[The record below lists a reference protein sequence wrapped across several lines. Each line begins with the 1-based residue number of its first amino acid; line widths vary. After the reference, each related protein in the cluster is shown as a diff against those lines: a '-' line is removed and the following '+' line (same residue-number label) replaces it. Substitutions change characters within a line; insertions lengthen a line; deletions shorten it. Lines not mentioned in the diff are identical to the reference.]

1 MGVQIPAGHH
11 ERLNKL
17 KEELQASPDKFP
29 RLQSYM
35 PPHGGHTKNSFIR
48 QEMQNLTT
56 LNQQFEES
64 IAPAASELLG
74 PGESVSL
81 QAQQNRENRV
91 ARDEPMVMYT
101 ARVKLVNRLNNNT
114 SLTAGD
120 AKLGAGLANRT
131 ARG

>member
-1 MGVQIPAGHH
+1 MGVQIPTSHH

-64 IAPAASELLG
+64 IAPAAPELLG

-120 AKLGAGLANRT
+120 AKPSAGLANRT

>member
-1 MGVQIPAGHH
+1 MGVQIPASHH

-29 RLQSYM
+29 KLQSYM

>member
-29 RLQSYM
+29 KLQSYM